1 MIEKEEKK
9 KNVNKVSEIYKEE
22 ESFEEN
28 NIIRRI
34 SFNTTIADD
43 ERDDVDNN
51 ENENDADVNVDNSE
65 KDIGVNHDNSEKD
78 IGVDVDN
85 NEKKDTEIDKNNETE
100 DNNEIDENKR
110 ISIIS
115 QLSKEDNLPSD
126 SEINNFEVETCS
138 SRNYSLSPLFDPNES
153 LGFSR
158 NSIYISPKEGST
170 IMIDKIELSKRKQ
183 MKYNNQ
189 NISIFS
195 PVRRSFRLNPSP
207 KVLSPDFFDVFYYI
221 INRNQ
226 I

>member
-9 KNVNKVSEIYKEE
+9 KNVNKISEIYKEE

-28 NIIRRI
+28 NAIRRI

-43 ERDDVDNN
+43 ERDDVDN
-51 ENENDADVNVDNSE
+51 SE
-65 KDIGVNHDNSEKD
+65 KEKD
-78 IGVDVDN
+78 VDVDN
-85 NEKKDTEIDKNNETE
+85 NEKEKDDIEIEDNETSE
-100 DNNEIDENKR
+100 VIDENKEEREENKR

-115 QLSKEDNLPSD
+115 QMSTEDSLPSD
-126 SEINNFEVETCS
+126 SEVNNYEAETDL

-153 LGFSR
+153 LGFLR
-158 NSIYISPKEGST
+158 NSINISPKEGST

-221 INRNQ
+221 INSNQ

>member
-9 KNVNKVSEIYKEE
+9 KNVNKISEIYKEE

-28 NIIRRI
+28 NAIRRI

-51 ENENDADVNVDNSE
+51 EKEKDVDVDNSE
-65 KDIGVNHDNSEKD
+65 KEKEDIEIEDNSE
-78 IGVDVDN
+78 ISEV
-85 NEKKDTEIDKNNETE
+85 IDENKEE
-100 DNNEIDENKR
+100 REENKR

-115 QLSKEDNLPSD
+115 QMSKEDSLPSD
-126 SEINNFEVETCS
+126 SEVNNYEAETDL

-153 LGFSR
+153 LGFLR
-158 NSIYISPKEGST
+158 NSINISPKEGST

-221 INRNQ
+221 INSNQ

>member
-51 ENENDADVNVDNSE
+51 ENENDVDVNVDNSE
-65 KDIGVNHDNSEKD
+65 KDIGVNIDNNEKNID
-78 IGVDVDN
+78 VDVDN
-85 NEKKDTEIDKNNETE
+85 NEKEDTEIDE
-100 DNNEIDENKR
+100 NNEIDENKR

-221 INRNQ
+221 INRKQ